1 MRVGR
6 SWFLLLLLLA
16 GCSGDKY
23 PPTSWGLYLDRC
35 SRCHEPDGS
44 SVTASELSKHDI
56 DLRDPFFQNTV
67 SDAEIKRI
75 MTHGEGRMQGVGGL
89 SDADTDSILLQ
100 VRRFA
105 KPGASALDFLPE
117 GG

>member
-1 MRVGR
+1 
-6 SWFLLLLLLA
+6 
-16 GCSGDKY
+16 
-23 PPTSWGLYLDRC
+23 
-35 SRCHEPDGS
+35 
-44 SVTASELSKHDI
+44 
-56 DLRDPFFQNTV
+56 
-67 SDAEIKRI
+67 
-75 MTHGEGRMQGVGGL
+75 VGGL